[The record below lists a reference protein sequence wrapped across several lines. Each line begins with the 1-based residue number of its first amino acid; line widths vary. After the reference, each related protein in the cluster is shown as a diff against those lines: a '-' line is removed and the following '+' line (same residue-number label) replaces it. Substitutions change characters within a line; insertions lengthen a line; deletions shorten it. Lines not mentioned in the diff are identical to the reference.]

1 MFNGQVE
8 MLKLYLDKVLD
19 RFFPGIKG
27 VGLIIILPTCFVV
40 IFYFFGNLNE
50 IFTTLDDD
58 MVVKLENKYASL
70 KKDLPIRAVV
80 NYVTD
85 HGDHRAI
92 FSIVDYIFVP
102 IRIIRGLKPQQNYLI
117 VDYLNKTQTP
127 KFKGY
132 ALKRRYSNGIMLFE
146 KDN

>member
-1 MFNGQVE
+1 
-8 MLKLYLDKVLD
+8 MLKFFLDKVLN
-19 RFFPGIKG
+19 RFFPGIRG
-27 VGLIIILPTCFVV
+27 VGLIIILPTCFIV

-50 IFTTLDDD
+50 IFTSLEDDK
-58 MVVKLENKYASL
+58 VVKLENKYALL

-85 HGDHRAI
+85 HGDREVV
-92 FSIVDYIFVP
+92 FSIVDYVFVP
-102 IRIIRGLKPQQNYLI
+102 IRIIRGLTPQQDYLI

-132 ALKRRYSNGIMLFE
+132 ALKKRYSNGIMLFE
-146 KDN
+146 RGN